1 MTSKLASNQ
10 NQWQQNLT
18 NVAQTVQNGNK
29 NTYKKY
35 DPNANNNQQ
44 QQKMAQ
50 QYSAQQ
56 PLTQQ
61 QKSLMQQTIMSDP
74 IAPTPNTGNSNWG
87 GLSNTIKTQTQPVS
101 NNQTI
106 NNMANA
112 NQIPTGLRVNVSASN
127 SASNTGNNEPSSDEK
142 MSLPEFVNWGG
153 EGNNTAYFNPTMAAT
168 SIPNYTK
175 KEGSY
180 GTYEDDVVKQRGY
193 AQEIGS
199 LGGKTDAN
207 GNYIDLFEQIA
218 RGVDGPAGPSSNV
231 TNAYVNL
238 DDTLEQMAGSSDI
251 EAAPDSGYKERDLK
265 EGYTVDDL
273 NLMAQNGFNTLGDAY
288 QNALNKAAANYN
300 RLGLRGSGFE
310 LADEFGNQTDSITS
324 NYLKNVQQLQN
335 DIATKGLEAERED
348 RYKNAEANDKNRYD
362 WADYYTK
369 LAEQN
374 YKNKGELA
382 ELQQKFGDSQNTN
395 ELEGEKLRIDNEHKN
410 INNAGSAIKT
420 YAETAGQSHNQQMDR
435 DKLDGGLAQL
445 DMDYIMRIWED
456 MLKNDQFTAEQKN
469 DIIKTMLASL
479 ATGTAGSNENYNAM
493 IGQFGDYSD
502 YIKDM
507 MKAADYPVQR

>member
-1 MTSKLASNQ
+1 MTSYYNNTAQQQNNQ
-10 NQWQQNLT
+10 NQWQKNLT

-35 DPNANNNQQ
+35 NPNATN
-44 QQKMAQ
+44 
-50 QYSAQQ
+50 
-56 PLTQQ
+56 TQQ
-61 QKSLMQQTIMSDP
+61 QTSPQ
-74 IAPTPNTGNSNWG
+74 IAQNSFVDYAPPTNTGNINWG

-112 NQIPTGLRVNVSASN
+112 NQLAPGLRANA
-127 SASNTGNNEPSSDEK
+127 SASNTASNAGNNEPSSDEK

-153 EGNNTAYFNPTMAAT
+153 PGNNTAYFNPTMAAT

-175 KEGSY
+175 KEGTY
-180 GTYEDDVVKQRGY
+180 GTYEDDVEKQKTY
-193 AQEIGS
+193 AKDIGS

-335 DIATKGLEAERED
+335 DIATKGLEAARED
-348 RYKNAEANDKNRYD
+348 LYKNAEANDKNRYD

-395 ELEGEKLRIDNEHKN
+395 ELDSEKLRIDNEHKN
-410 INNAGSAIKT
+410 INDAGSAIKT
-420 YAETAGQSHNQQMDR
+420 YAETAGQSHNQQKDYI
-435 DKLDGGLAQL
+435 DTDTGLAKL

-469 DIIKTMLASL
+469 EIIKTMMASL

-507 MKAADYPVQR
+507 MKAADYPVQQ